1 MENIAMGRPM
11 TAKEAAA
18 YLRVHELTLIKMARQ
33 GHFGRKMGKS
43 WRFRLSDLD
52 RYLAGDIVSDS
63 NRGASNEQVQA
74 GNR

>member
-1 MENIAMGRPM
+1 MEIVAMERPL
-11 TAKEAAA
+11 TTEEAAE
-18 YLRVHELTLIKMARQ
+18 YLRLHKTTVMRMARQ
-33 GHFGRKMGKS
+33 GHFGRRMGKS
-43 WRFRLSDLD
+43 WRFRPSDLD

>member
-11 TAKEAAA
+11 TTKEAAE